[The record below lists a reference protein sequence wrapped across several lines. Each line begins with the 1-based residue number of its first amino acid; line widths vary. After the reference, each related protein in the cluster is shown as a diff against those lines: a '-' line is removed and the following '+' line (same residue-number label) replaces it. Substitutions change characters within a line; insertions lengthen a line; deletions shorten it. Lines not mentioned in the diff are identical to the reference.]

1 MEKNNLDKNVTINRK
16 TIYIILSVLIAI
28 LITGFYFYFKNRNG
42 HQGIQ
47 NKKHPD
53 SSHLKNDSARTPA
66 DSAVHAGMEEYE
78 EGSPYGYYRIIDNTI
93 SLPGKKLHFGD
104 AVYVD
109 EEKKTGENEEVIYL
123 SDPLNNPNAQSY
135 IISSSSIIDNYLF
148 DDYKENFS
156 LSPFSG
162 LPSEIKKII
171 LKNNFSDSERYAI
184 TQNSERAKSTIAY
197 GDFDGD
203 AIKDF
208 CVIMD
213 NNENQISRLLIVCTN
228 KITKQPYIAYAKNY
242 SDKVKIRSFKKDD
255 IEPGDYSSDLA
266 DLPFDGIAVK
276 EEDTNLLIMYSPD
289 LQKFVSYQIEN

>member
-1 MEKNNLDKNVTINRK
+1 MEENNIDKNITISRK
-16 TIYIILSVLIAI
+16 AIYIILSALTAI
-28 LITGFYFYFKNRNG
+28 LIMGFYFYFKSRNDR
-42 HQGIQ
+42 QGIS
-47 NKKHPD
+47 NKKHTD
-53 SSHLKNDSARTPA
+53 SSYIKNDSAHLST
-66 DSAVHAGMEEYE
+66 DSAAHAQDEEYDE
-78 EGSPYGYYRIIDNTI
+78 DSPYGYYRIIENTI
-93 SLPGKKLHFGD
+93 SLPGKKLNFGD
-104 AVYVD
+104 IVYVD
-109 EEKKTGENEEVIYL
+109 EQKSGENEKIMYL
-123 SDPLNNPNAQSY
+123 SDPLNDPAAQSY
-135 IISSSSIIDNYLF
+135 TISSSSIIDNYVF

-156 LSPFSG
+156 LSPFSE
-162 LPSEIKKII
+162 LPAGIKKII
-171 LKNNFSDSERYAI
+171 LKNNYSDSERYAI

-208 CVIMD
+208 CIIMD

-255 IEPGDYSSDLA
+255 IELGDYSPDLE

-289 LQKFVSYQIEN
+289 LQKFVSYQVEI